1 MPQALLKALSKVDLI
16 VHAGDIV
23 ALDVIRGLETLA
35 PVKAVRGNMDLP
47 EVWTTLP
54 EKDLIVIEGKKLG
67 IVHSSGSG
75 WMVEERILPLFPGVD
90 AIIFGHTHEPMN
102 KVMDGVLLFNPGKA
116 SDSYG
121 VIEIGEDIKGRIK
134 RNYF

>member
-67 IVHSSGSG
+67 IVHGSGSG
-75 WMVEERILPLFPGVD
+75 WMAEERILPLFPGVD

-102 KVMDGVLLFNPGKA
+102 KVMHGL
-116 SDSYG
+116 
-121 VIEIGEDIKGRIK
+121 
-134 RNYF
+134 